1 VYFLTVLVTSSIP
14 QACSVRVLPS
24 WIEPGLSAARVQSV
38 TQLRKVQILLAD
50 DHPGLLES
58 IRSLLEPTFD
68 VVGCVGDGES
78 MFDAAMKFQPDVIV
92 SDISMPKLSG
102 IEAANQLR
110 ESGCSAK
117 VVFLTVHND
126 PDFVRAALR
135 TGALGY
141 VLKTSITTDLLIA
154 IRETLAGRT
163 FVSPKVSAE

>member
-1 VYFLTVLVTSSIP
+1 
-14 QACSVRVLPS
+14 
-24 WIEPGLSAARVQSV
+24 
-38 TQLRKVQILLAD
+38 
-50 DHPGLLES
+50 
-58 IRSLLEPTFD
+58 
-68 VVGCVGDGES
+68 